1 MAWITTTE
9 RTTYGWH
16 DVPDTDVPD
25 DREMKSALVDR
36 LNENLYT
43 QDAQIAVE
51 VTDRV
56 VVLAGEVD
64 SPIMRRV
71 AGEDAWDVPGVVDV
85 SNQLAVANDH
95 DRDDDRDR

>member
-16 DVPDTDVPD
+16 DVPNTEVPT
-25 DREMKSALVDR
+25 DREMKSALVAR

-43 QDAQIAVE
+43 QDAQIRVE

-64 SPIMRRV
+64 SPLVKRV
-71 AGEDAWDVPGVVDV
+71 AGEYAWDVPGALDV
-85 SNQLAVANDH
+85 SNQLTVAGDG
-95 DRDDDRDR
+95 

>member
-1 MAWITTTE
+1 MAWITTME

-16 DVPDTDVPD
+16 DVPNTEVPT
-25 DREMKSALVDR
+25 DREMKSTLVAR

-43 QDAQIAVE
+43 QDEQIRVE

-56 VVLAGEVD
+56 VVL
-64 SPIMRRV
+64 

-85 SNQLAVANDH
+85 SNQLTVAGDG
-95 DRDDDRDR
+95 

>member
-16 DVPDTDVPD
+16 DVPNAEVPA
-25 DREMKSALVDR
+25 DREMKAALVAR

-43 QDAQIAVE
+43 QDAQIRVE
-51 VTDRV
+51 VSGRV
-56 VVLAGEVD
+56 VVLTGEVD
-64 SPIMRRV
+64 SDMTRRV

-85 SNQLAVANDH
+85 SNQLTISGEG
-95 DRDDDRDR
+95 

>member
-16 DVPDTDVPD
+16 DVPNTEVPTDRD
-25 DREMKSALVDR
+25 MKSALVAR

-43 QDAQIAVE
+43 QDAQIRVE

-64 SPIMRRV
+64 SPLVKRV
-71 AGEDAWDVPGVVDV
+71 AGEDAWDVPGVLDV
-85 SNQLAVANDH
+85 SNQLTVAGDG
-95 DRDDDRDR
+95 

>member
-16 DVPDTDVPD
+16 DVPNTEVPT
-25 DREMKSALVDR
+25 DREMKSALVAR

-43 QDAQIAVE
+43 QDAQIRVE

-64 SPIMRRV
+64 SPLVKRV
-71 AGEDAWDVPGVVDV
+71 AGEDAWDVPGVLDV
-85 SNQLAVANDH
+85 SNQLTVAGDG
-95 DRDDDRDR
+95 

>member
-1 MAWITTTE
+1 MAWITTRE

-16 DVPDTDVPD
+16 DVPNAEVPA
-25 DREMKSALVDR
+25 DREMKSALVHR

-43 QDAQIAVE
+43 QDAQIRVE

-56 VVLAGEVD
+56 VVLNGEVD
-64 SPIMRRV
+64 TPIVRRV

-85 SNQLAVANDH
+85 SNQLSVAGSG
-95 DRDDDRDR
+95 